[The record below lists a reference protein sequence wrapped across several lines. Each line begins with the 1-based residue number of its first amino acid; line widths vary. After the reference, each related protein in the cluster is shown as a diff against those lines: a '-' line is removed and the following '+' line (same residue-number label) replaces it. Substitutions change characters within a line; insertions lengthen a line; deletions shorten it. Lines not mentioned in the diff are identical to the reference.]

1 MNSNIFTLE
10 EKQVLIYG
18 APGTGKSY
26 QLNRT
31 ISEHGI
37 DTKRVVR
44 VVFHKDFSYS
54 DFVGYVS
61 PQCSNSENINY
72 DFKAGA
78 FSKALRLAF
87 ENEEPVC
94 LVIEEL
100 NRGNAAA
107 VFGDIFQLLDRDP
120 DGKSSYSIINRDV
133 RAFIDK
139 SADAAKAIESY
150 NIGENDIILPSNFY
164 VIATMN
170 TADQNVFTVDS
181 AFKRRFIMRYMPL
194 IFNESESHLAYL
206 NRLSKLNVFD
216 GKHTWSEFAKM
227 VNCII
232 DEINY
237 EIISISED
245 KKIGPYFVDEIDISC
260 KQSFCDKVILYLK
273 NDVFKYCDNV
283 LNLAYED
290 IYREYV
296 ENGVDVFSFFKE
308 PEEE

>member
-1 MNSNIFTLE
+1 MNNLLFTLN

-26 QLNRT
+26 QLNQT
-31 ISEHGI
+31 IKEYHI

-61 PQCSNSENINY
+61 PQSSNNDNIDY
-72 DFKAGA
+72 LFKAGA

-87 ENEEPVC
+87 ECDEPVC
-94 LVIEEL
+94 LVVEEL

-107 VFGDIFQLLDRDP
+107 VFGDIFQLLDRNEH
-120 DGKSSYSIINRDV
+120 GISSYSIINRDV
-133 RAFIDK
+133 RSYVDESDVAACKIK
-139 SADAAKAIESY
+139 SYAI
-150 NIGENDIILPSNFY
+150 GQDDIALPNNLY
-164 VIATMN
+164 IIATMN
-170 TADQNVFTVDS
+170 TADQNVFTIDS

-194 IFNESESHLAYL
+194 IFDELESHLMRL
-206 NRLSKLNVFD
+206 NSLSKMNIFD
-216 GKHTWSEFAKM
+216 DKHTWSDFAKM
-227 VNCII
+227 VNRTI
-232 DEINY
+232 DEINS

-273 NDVFKYCDNV
+273 NDVFKYCNGV
-283 LNLAYED
+283 LSYAYED

-296 ENGVDVFSFFKE
+296 ENSVDIFTLFKE
-308 PEEE
+308 TKEE